1 MKQWSPSSNID
12 DIRAAVLSLDILI
25 KSRDRRN
32 EVLRKLSNPVPDVLT
47 GRTHNENVIPPAL
60 LRLPE
65 ADGAPIS
72 HTAFRQKMK
81 DATGYKEVRLVL
93 RAQLLRCEWPRDILR
108 IMAVAMLHR
117 KTAEQL
123 CLLHEPIMRALYRCR
138 NNVTDKD
145 VLSAITVIFTRFNV
159 AGLRPHDML
168 IHMGF
173 KFAARARSLRG
184 MKRFLRLQRE
194 RDNGMSRN
202 QFRSVIAKFSI
213 GHRGLGEIRNGRW
226 RRSEL
231 LQVLTGFDDDADLP
245 TEEQYHLGSFLHRQ
259 DWQYLHGWV
268 AVLARCKASD
278 AIWEEWR
285 QWKICDA
292 RQRPKTL
299 QSHARMNTRIR
310 GDYWFIEQMAYSG
323 DIKRAWQLLEESDV
337 PFERL
342 KSRVTHRLLDHLE
355 FCTVWGDAIAAAM
368 LRKYDHELGVIE
380 KAFGVTWEAAGEDGD
395 GRHVLFR
402 DQEEALEGLSAED
415 WTPNEN
421 FGFPHADNAPL
432 ATEQEQLL
440 HDAPEGNLVDH
451 TQPD

>member
-1 MKQWSPSSNID
+1 
-12 DIRAAVLSLDILI
+12 
-25 KSRDRRN
+25 
-32 EVLRKLSNPVPDVLT
+32 
-47 GRTHNENVIPPAL
+47 
-60 LRLPE
+60 
-65 ADGAPIS
+65 
-72 HTAFRQKMK
+72 MK

-145 VLSAITVIFTRFNV
+145 VLSAITVIITRFNV

-184 MKRFLRLQRE
+184 MKRFLKLQRE

-231 LQVLTGFDDDADLP
+231 LQVLTGFDDDADLSM
-245 TEEQYHLGSFLHRQ
+245 EKQYHLGSFLHRQ

-278 AIWEEWR
+278 AIWEEWQ
-285 QWKICDA
+285 QWKVCDA
-292 RQRPKTL
+292 RRRPKTL

-323 DIKRAWQLLEESDV
+323 DIKRAWQLLGESDV

-355 FCTVWGDAIAAAM
+355 YCTVWSDAIATAM
-368 LRKYDHELGVIE
+368 LRKYDYELGIIE
-380 KAFGVTWEAAGEDGD
+380 KALGVTWEALREDGD

-402 DQEEALEGLSAED
+402 DQEEALEELSAD
-415 WTPNEN
+415 SWTPNEN
-421 FGFPHADNAPL
+421 FGFPHADSATL
-432 ATEQEQLL
+432 ATEQEQSL
-440 HDAPEGNLVDH
+440 HDAPEGDLVDH
-451 TQPD
+451 TQPA